1 MPNNHYDEV
10 DKVTFL
16 SEIKTILE
24 TMRDEIETVNYI
36 NTASVPIIKVICT
49 AKYNHKK
56 IDITKKTE
64 EHNGL
69 ESVKLI
75 K

>member
-1 MPNNHYDEV
+1 M
-10 DKVTFL
+10 
-16 SEIKTILE
+16 I
-24 TMRDEIETVNYI
+24 DEIETVNYI

-49 AKYNHKK
+49 AKYGHKK

-75 K
+75 KEYLSIISAILDLYPPL